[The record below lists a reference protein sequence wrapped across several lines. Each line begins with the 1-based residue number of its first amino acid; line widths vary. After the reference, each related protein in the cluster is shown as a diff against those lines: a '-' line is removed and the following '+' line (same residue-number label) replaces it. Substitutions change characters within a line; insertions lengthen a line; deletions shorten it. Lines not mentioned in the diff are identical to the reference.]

1 MRNTSTSKTSKIL
14 RTVIIAAAVAGTT
27 FLTGRKVDQ
36 LSADPIGEKD
46 CPPAS
51 PDPSQSVNPANPA
64 NPLTIKESPQLA
76 WAQKGGTINDASCLN
91 RTSIYGMVAV
101 KSIDDIRQALAYARV
116 NRLKV
121 SIAGVRHSMGGQAFY
136 KNAVILDMRSFN
148 QIKLN
153 EMEQTITVQSGATW
167 HAIQT
172 VLHPKYAVKA
182 MQSTDIFS
190 VGGSIS
196 VNAHGM
202 DHQAGAIGKTIRAM
216 RVMLPSG
223 EIKTVS
229 RTDNPE
235 LFNLVI
241 GGYGLF
247 GIVLDVDL
255 DITSNLIYDPGRRVL
270 DYTEFPKVFTDELAS
285 DKRLGLMYGHLSTA
299 PQSLLREMLLYT
311 YEEQTLSQTEV
322 KIDPLGE
329 ASGTQLRRFV
339 INFSKLGDI
348 PMRIKWFAEKYVE
361 PRMEACSVSRNQAMK
376 DGEACLVSRNQPMH
390 DSVPY
395 LKNNLK
401 GETDILQEYFI
412 PRDQFVNFVEGLRE
426 IVQTQQVN
434 LLNASVRV
442 VHKEDNFLNYAPQD
456 AFSVVLYINQQ
467 TDDAGNAK
475 MRKLTS
481 DLIDLT
487 HRVDGRF
494 FLPYQLYYSPEQ
506 LKQTYPEINAFF
518 AAKRQYD
525 PEQILTNSFYE
536 KYGREN

>member
-1 MRNTSTSKTSKIL
+1 MKVTPTGTPSSKKT
-14 RTVIIAAAVAGTT
+14 RTLIIAAALALTT
-27 FLTGRKVDQ
+27 ILAGRKVDE
-36 LSADPIGEKD
+36 LSADPSGEKD
-46 CPPAS
+46 CPPANPEFSS
-51 PDPSQSVNPANPA
+51 PAATQNQLVVN
-64 NPLTIKESPQLA
+64 ESLPVA

-91 RTSIYGMVAV
+91 RTSVYGIV
-101 KSIDDIRQALAYARV
+101 KIISVDDIQQALAYAREHG
-116 NRLKV
+116 LKV
-121 SIAGVRHSMGGQAFY
+121 SIAAIRHSMGGQAFA
-136 KNAVILDMRSFN
+136 KNAVVLDMREFN
-148 QIKLN
+148 QIKLD
-153 EMEQTITVQSGATW
+153 EAQKMITVQSGATW
-167 HAIQT
+167 HDIQT

-202 DHQAGAIGKTIRAM
+202 DHQVGSVGKTIRAM

-223 EIKTVS
+223 DIKQAS
-229 RTDNPE
+229 RTENPE

-255 DITSNLIYDPGRRVL
+255 DITDNVIYDPGRRVL
-270 DYTEFPKVFTDELAS
+270 DYAEFPRVFAQELSA

-311 YEEQTLSQTEV
+311 YESQTLAQSEV

-329 ASGTQLRRFV
+329 VSGTKLRRFV
-339 INFSKLGDI
+339 MNFSKLGDV

-361 PRMEACSVSRNQAMK
+361 PRMESCSVSRNQAMK

-395 LKNNLK
+395 LRNSLK

-412 PRDQFVNFVEGLRE
+412 PRDQFVTFVDGLRA
-426 IVQTQQVN
+426 IVQAQQVN
-434 LLNASVRV
+434 LLNASIRV
-442 VHKEDNFLNYAPQD
+442 VHQEDTFLNYAPRD

-467 TDDAGNAK
+467 TDEAGNAK
-475 MRKLTS
+475 MRQVTS
-481 DLIDLT
+481 ELIDLSN
-487 HRVDGRF
+487 RVGGRF
-494 FLPYQLYYSPEQ
+494 FLPYQLYYSPAQ
-506 LKQTYPEINAFF
+506 LKQAYPEIDDFF
-518 AAKRQYD
+518 ATKRQYD
-525 PEQILTNSFYE
+525 PQELLTNTFYE
-536 KYGREN
+536 KFGGN